1 MEPKRDLVSSTLI
14 PIVLLASLLIA
25 LLAFSSRERGLG
37 TAPSHTDFEVTSRV
51 EGSVKEK
58 PSRFQYGVTDL
69 KGATPEEVGHYAQEY
84 AQATGLVRS
93 GTPTVLLSIP
103 ITREK
108 YTALGLGCLPDFG
121 TIEEPPLTLVILKG
135 NLQFFQSSILPNDN
149 ATLHG
154 PNAYAAYVF
163 DTWSARPVTLNGT
176 LTGGS
181 FRKALNDPTLPT
193 NENWSPDVCPTP
205 LPASKKTMHYGD
217 YAPGSTTPPPL
228 PEDVTSNSVPP
239 TTPTLESAPPPIA
252 TGTIR

>member
-1 MEPKRDLVSSTLI
+1 METKPKQISSILI

-25 LLAFSSRERGLG
+25 LFAFSSRNRTPLTVTG
-37 TAPSHTDFEVTSRV
+37 APGSRSASQVTDAS
-51 EGSVKEK
+51 KEK
-58 PSRFQYGVTDL
+58 PNRFPYGVPNL
-69 KGATPEEVGHYAQEY
+69 KGASSEEVGSYAQEY
-84 AQATGLVRS
+84 AKVTGLVRS

-135 NLQFFQSSILPNDN
+135 DLQFSRASILPNDSESLL
-149 ATLHG
+149 APG
-154 PNAYAAYVF
+154 GYAAYVF
-163 DTWSARPVTLNGT
+163 DMWAARPVALDGT

-193 NENWSPDVCPTP
+193 NENWNPGVCPTP

-217 YAPGSTTPPPL
+217 VAPGLTAPPPL
-228 PEDVTSNSVPP
+228 PEDVTSRLAPA
-239 TTPTLESAPPPIA
+239 TTSTPASAPPPIA
-252 TGTIR
+252 TETVR